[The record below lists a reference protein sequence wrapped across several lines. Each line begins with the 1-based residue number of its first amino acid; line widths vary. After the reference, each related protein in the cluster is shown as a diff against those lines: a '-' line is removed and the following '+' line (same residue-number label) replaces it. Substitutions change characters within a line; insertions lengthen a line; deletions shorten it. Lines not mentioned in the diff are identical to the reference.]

1 MNDPVAILLIVVLIS
16 AAVALWMLDGT
27 YRGRLLKT
35 GKRAADAEEKSDKL
49 TQTVA
54 ELRTERDKS
63 RQRLERME
71 KDRDQDRE
79 QLRKLKAKVK
89 RQGQSKKDSSGVT
102 ADDSSDVERLNAEL
116 KVLRDELEKRLNDE
130 TDRQQHIEKLNDQ
143 LIQARDRLD
152 VFEAQAKKMSRG
164 VRVSLVDSDVE
175 AAKEDLPAFIKRI
188 KTEMMILERKVRRN
202 HEAFL
207 SQQGKTELAVEK
219 LKTMRDRYRAVCREL
234 AVLISGNQNLDENE
248 AQAVAEDAVDQ
259 VDDGWS
265 IGEVA
270 ESWTDSNGAG
280 EHVGDD
286 TESQG
291 NDGVEAADID
301 DGTESEVSQDEPSEE
316 VVAVAENT
324 EAEPAQEAGDDAD
337 EAKSEASEDAVEDAD
352 VDNDGSAEEA
362 AAEPDESKDAQT
374 GDENVASEG

>member
-1 MNDPVAILLIVVLIS
+1 MNDPVAILLIVVLVS

-35 GKRAADAEEKSDKL
+35 GKRAADAEEKSEKL

-54 ELRTERDKS
+54 ELRTERDKN
-63 RQRLERME
+63 RQRLERVE

-89 RQGQSKKDSSGVT
+89 RQGQSKKGSSGVP
-102 ADDSSDVERLNAEL
+102 ADDSADVERLTAEL
-116 KVLRDELEKRLNDE
+116 KVLRDELETRLNDE
-130 TDRQQHIEKLNDQ
+130 ADHQQHIETLNDQ
-143 LIQARDRLD
+143 LTQARDRLD

-175 AAKEDLPAFIKRI
+175 AAKEDLPAFMKRI

-207 SQQGKTELAVEK
+207 SQQGKTELASEK
-219 LKTMRDRYRAVCREL
+219 LKAMRDRYRAVCREL

-270 ESWTDSNGAG
+270 ESWTDSNGAD
-280 EHVGDD
+280 EQVSDD
-286 TESQG
+286 TEARA
-291 NDGVEAADID
+291 NDEVETADTD
-301 DGTESEVSQDEPSEE
+301 DGSESEASQDEPSEE
-316 VVAVAENT
+316 VVAVAEDT
-324 EAEPAQEAGDDAD
+324 EAEPAKEAVGDAD
-337 EAKSEASEDAVEDAD
+337 EMDGEASQEAAGD
-352 VDNDGSAEEA
+352 VDDTEDEPAEQATTEA
-362 AAEPDESKDAQT
+362 DESKDANT
-374 GDENVASEG
+374 GDEKVASEG